1 MIAAGTVAYL
11 TGKVTYANTCSERF
25 LNELPDSNLAR
36 QIRINRDC
44 LQKDQRSIPSLIE
57 GPDLHACEIYTVS

>member
-25 LNELPDSNLAR
+25 LNELPDSKLAR

-44 LQKDQRSIPSLIE
+44 L
-57 GPDLHACEIYTVS
+57 